1 MHSVGYNESHQER
14 ISISFN
20 IMFGK
25 FAETMCH
32 PRWQPTIKAR
42 AS

>member
-1 MHSVGYNESHQER
+1 MFDFTASSAAGN
-14 ISISFN
+14 ISFN

-25 FAETMCH
+25 FAGTMCH